1 MKKTVNV
8 SSGREVAV
16 AWMDDYLNSFQ
27 LHHDKAV
34 EALASQPSNVRENLT
49 YLGYAWLKALSEICY
64 FDARNEASKR
74 LADDIIGQVRQEPKL
89 HQLSYDGT
97 TEIELDCRDDEQA
110 AWLLRCYLCA
120 DSGNKYQSFLDHAIY
135 FHRTLQ
141 QNLTRFF
148 LEWFVRAA
156 KLDRSS
162 FLENAGVYLRGC
174 VLPFI

>member
-1 MKKTVNV
+1 M
-8 SSGREVAV
+8 
-16 AWMDDYLNSFQ
+16 
-27 LHHDKAV
+27 

-97 TEIELDCRDDEQA
+97 TEIELNCRDDEQA
-110 AWLLRCYLCA
+110 AWMLRCYLCA
-120 DSGNKYQSFLDHAIY
+120 DSGNRYQSFLDYAIY
-135 FHRTLQ
+135 SHRTLQ

>member
-8 SSGREVAV
+8 SSGREVAM

-89 HQLSYDGT
+89 HQLSYDRT
-97 TEIELDCRDDEQA
+97 TEIELNCRDDEQA
-110 AWLLRCYLCA
+110 AWMLRCYLCA
-120 DSGNKYQSFLDHAIY
+120 DSGNRYQSFLDYAIY
-135 FHRTLQ
+135 SHRTLQ